1 VLISLI
7 NEYDR
12 DGTITLEVDGITIT
26 RDDASDV
33 YANMDGS
40 TPMAGGDGGTMGE
53 LQTPTGNIAGQVSID
68 FDCDPTS
75 GSTFP
80 IGETTVECT
89 ATDSAGNSGFGSF
102 VIEVIQ
108 KLMPSAEPPVVIDE
122 EPSSPSPQEPPAE
135 GEGDEGEISED

>member
-40 TPMAGGDGGTMGE
+40 TPMAGGDGGTMRE

-68 FDCDPTS
+68 FDCDPIS

-89 ATDSAGNSGFGSF
+89 ATDSAGNRGLGVLS
-102 VIEVIQ
+102 
-108 KLMPSAEPPVVIDE
+108 
-122 EPSSPSPQEPPAE
+122 
-135 GEGDEGEISED
+135 